1 MVDASSAPVVA
12 ILTRA
17 PSSGGKTRLF
27 TSLGL
32 PGDPALL
39 TALLLDTVDGAAA
52 PGVHR
57 VIAVTPAEACDEVRR
72 LTAGVDVMPQPDGDL
87 GDRMR
92 AVMAALFEQG
102 APAVALIGS
111 DLPHLTPATIA
122 EAFACMGGDAGTL
135 VLGPA
140 DDGGYYLIAAR
151 RVPGVFAGIEWGS
164 AAALAQTEAAAAR
177 DGLTVR
183 RLAPMSDV
191 DSAADLR
198 RACATGRARRT
209 SAWMN
214 AQASRAGLK

>member
-39 TALLLDTVDGAAA
+39 AALLLDTVDGAAA
-52 PGVHR
+52 PGVRR
-57 VIAVTPAEACDEVRR
+57 VIAVTPPEACDEVRR
-72 LTAGVDVMPQPDGDL
+72 LAAGVDVIPQPGGDL
-87 GDRMR
+87 GERMR
-92 AVMAALFEQG
+92 GVMAALFEQG
-102 APAVALIGS
+102 APAVAVIGS
-111 DLPHLTPATIA
+111 DLPHIMPSTIA
-122 EAFACMGGDAGTL
+122 EAIACMVDDATL

-151 RVPGVFAGIEWGS
+151 RVPDVFTGIEWGS
-164 AAALAQTEAAAAR
+164 ARVLAQTEQAAVR

-198 RACATGRARRT
+198 HAGATGRAPRT
-209 SAWMN
+209 SAWVS
-214 AQASRAGLK
+214 AQASRARPG

>member
-1 MVDASSAPVVA
+1 MVDPSSAPVVA

-39 TALLLDTVDGAAA
+39 IALLLDTVDGAAA
-52 PGVHR
+52 PGVDR

-92 AVMAALFEQG
+92 GVMAALFEQG

-209 SAWMN
+209 SAWMST
-214 AQASRAGLK
+214 QASRSGLK

>member
-27 TSLGL
+27 TSLGV

-39 TALLLDTVDGAAA
+39 TALLLDTADGAAA
-52 PGVHR
+52 PTVRR
-57 VIAVTPAEACDEVRR
+57 VIAVTPAAACDEVRR
-72 LTAGVDVMPQPDGDL
+72 LAASVDVMPQPDGNL

-92 AVMAALFEQG
+92 GVMAALFERG

-122 EAFACMGGDAGTL
+122 ESFACVAKDARTL

-151 RVPGVFAGIEWGS
+151 RVPRVFDGIEWGS
-164 AAALAQTEAAAAR
+164 DRVLAQTEAAAAR
-177 DGLTVR
+177 DGFRIR

-191 DSAADLR
+191 DTAADLR
-198 RACATGRARRT
+198 SACATGRARRT
-209 SAWMN
+209 AAWMS
-214 AQASRAGLK
+214 AQGSRGAF

>member
-32 PGDPALL
+32 PADPALL

-57 VIAVTPAEACDEVRR
+57 IIAVTPAEACDEVRR

-87 GDRMR
+87 GERMR
-92 AVMAALFEQG
+92 AVMATLFEQG

-111 DLPHLTPATIA
+111 DLPHLTPATVA
-122 EAFACMGGDAGTL
+122 EAFACMAGDAGTL

-164 AAALAQTEAAAAR
+164 EGVLAQTEAAAAR
-177 DGLTVR
+177 DGLTVH

-191 DSAADLR
+191 DNAADLR

-209 SAWMN
+209 TAWMSV
-214 AQASRAGLK
+214 QAPRLGVK